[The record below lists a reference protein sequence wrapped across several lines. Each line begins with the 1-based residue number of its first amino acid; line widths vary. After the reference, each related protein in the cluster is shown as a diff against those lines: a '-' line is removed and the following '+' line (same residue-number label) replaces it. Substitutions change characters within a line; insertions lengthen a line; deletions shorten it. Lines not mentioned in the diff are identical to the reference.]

1 MARLAFFG
9 TPELAAT
16 CLQAVAD
23 VCAKGE
29 HHLVLAVCQ
38 TDKPVG
44 RGHKLEAPPVKQL
57 ALALGLPVLQPTTLR
72 KDTPDG
78 EAFYAAFKDAAVDV
92 AIVVAYGRLIPQR
105 VLDVPTQTFVNVHA
119 SLLPR
124 WRGAA
129 PIQRAI
135 EAGDAE
141 TGVCLMHMVKEL
153 DAGDVFAESRVLI
166 AADDTGE
173 TLAVKIGVLG
183 GELLTAQLD
192 DLIAGRLPRV
202 AQPLE
207 GLTWA
212 DMLKKE
218 DGVVDFNRNARDV
231 ANRCRAFSP
240 WPGSTAVIDGEV
252 TKLFDATVTDLD
264 TSGVVPGT
272 IVDVDKERGVLFA
285 CVDKAVAFG
294 RLQRPNKGPLPGWQW
309 AQSRPKP

>member
-29 HHLVLAVCQ
+29 HELVLAVVQ
-38 TDKPVG
+38 PDKPVG

-57 ALALGLPVLQPTTLR
+57 ALALGVPVLQPTTLR
-72 KDTPDG
+72 KDTDDG
-78 EAFYAAFKDAAVDV
+78 EAFYAAFKAANVDV
-92 AIVVAYGRLIPQR
+92 AVVVAYGRLIPQR
-105 VLDVPTQTFVNVHA
+105 VLDVPTNTFVNVHA

-135 EAGDAE
+135 EAGDTE
-141 TGVCLMHMVKEL
+141 TGVCLMHMVKAL
-153 DAGDVFAESRVLI
+153 DAGDVFAEARMPI

-173 TLAVKIGVLG
+173 TLAVKVGALG
-183 GELLTAQLD
+183 AQLLKDRLD
-192 DLIAGRLPRV
+192 DLIAGRLTRTP
-202 AQPLE
+202 QPEE

-212 DMLKKE
+212 EMLKKE
-218 DGVVDFNRNARDV
+218 DGVVDFDRAAVDV
-231 ANRCRAFSP
+231 ANRCRAFVP
-240 WPGSTAVIDGEV
+240 WPGSSTVIDGEV
-252 TKLFDATVTDLD
+252 TKLFDVQVTDRD

-272 IVDVDKERGVLFA
+272 IVDVDKVRGVSFA
-285 CVDKAVAFG
+285 CRDRAVAFA
-294 RLQRPNKGPLPGWQW
+294 RLQRPNKGPMPGWQW
-309 AQSRPKP
+309 AQGRPKT